1 MEPQM
6 PSIKDYGVR
15 DPTKAAGVELHPGDE
30 IRLKPTSKHAHLAGS
45 HRLGRVEK
53 IGPDGRLLVRLAHA
67 SFWLSR
73 SEIMRKGWA
82 DD

>member
-1 MEPQM
+1 MAKIIE
-6 PSIKDYGVR
+6 YGHGDPKR
-15 DPTKAAGVELHPGDE
+15 DGEVELHPGDE
-30 IRLKPTSKHAHLAGS
+30 IRLKASSKHAPLAGS

-53 IGPDGRLLVRLAHA
+53 VRGEKLLVRLAHA

-73 SEIMRKGWA
+73 SEIARKGWT